1 MARRNSSGGNSPGD
15 GARRPFNRRSLLLA
29 GTSLGLGSAL
39 PGCESGATPGSLTPG
54 GVTPKSEPVK
64 QPGSPPAASTANDPV
79 LGLVKLGAPPWPT
92 FDPFLFCVHHHD
104 RYPAGNAE
112 LGPTASLAGRN
123 IGEDFAGKDGWSMYH
138 GEVVPGFPRHPHRG
152 FETVTITRRGYVDHS
167 DSLGATARYG
177 EGDVQWLTAGRGIA
191 HAEMFPLLEEG
202 ADNPTELFQIWL
214 NLPARSKFAKPYF
227 SMFWNGQIPRR
238 ELRDAAG
245 RVTELRLIAGKLAD
259 ATPPVPPP
267 DSWAADARADV
278 AIWSLRMAPGAEWQL
293 PASAPGTDRTLYF
306 FAGSAV
312 RVGGREVQPGTAVR
326 LRQGLPVALTS
337 GPTETELLLLA
348 GRPIG
353 EPVVARGPFVMNDL
367 AQIAQ
372 ARTDYQQT
380 QFGGWP
386 WPKSDPVHARDSGRF
401 AIHADGH
408 KERGV

>member
-1 MARRNSSGGNSPGD
+1 MSDSVVKRV
-15 GARRPFNRRSLLLA
+15 RPIGF
-29 GTSLGLGSAL
+29 
-39 PGCESGATPGSLTPG
+39 PWE
-54 GVTPKSEPVK
+54 
-64 QPGSPPAASTANDPV
+64 AS
-79 LGLVKLGAPPWPT
+79 
-92 FDPFLFCVHHHD
+92 DPFLFCAHHDD
-104 RYPAGNAE
+104 RYPAGDE
-112 LGPTASLAGRN
+112 RLGPAASLDGRR
-123 IGEDFAGKDGWSMYH
+123 IGQDFAGKDGWSMYH
-138 GEVVPGFPRHPHRG
+138 GDVVPGFPRHPHRG

-191 HAEMFPLLEEG
+191 HAEMFPLLAAG

-214 NLPARSKFAKPYF
+214 NLPARNKFAQPHF

-238 ELRDAAG
+238 QLRDGAG

-278 AIWSLRMAPGAEWQL
+278 AIWSLRMEPGAEWQL
-293 PASAPGTDRTLYF
+293 PANSSGSDRTLYF
-306 FAGSAV
+306 FAGTGL
-312 RVGGREVQPGTAVR
+312 RVGSRQVPPGTAVR
-326 LRQGLPVALTS
+326 LRPGLPVALTS
-337 GPTETELLLLA
+337 GSTETELLLLA

-372 ARTDYQQT
+372 ARTDYQRD

-408 KERGV
+408 RERGV